1 MGLRQRER
9 VDGADAIDLES
20 LDGVSQVISRAC
32 RRCEMQNEVDRTVD
46 GEQLHDIPPQES
58 EAAVSFE
65 VSEVAGDPGKKVVDP
80 NDIPALREEVVEKM
94 RAENSEGS
102 SDRQGCR
109 TRRHMGQLEI
119 VYVTTGHDY
128 YH

>member
-80 NDIPALREEVVEKM
+80 NDIPALREEVVAKM
-94 RAENSEGS
+94 RAEKSGGS
-102 SDRQGCR
+102 SDRHGCR
-109 TRRHMGQLEI
+109 TRRPLAHIEI
-119 VYVTTGHDY
+119 VSVHGDHATCR
-128 YH
+128 